1 MVYCALSAAKEDEM
15 MKWGSGSDRWGNE
28 RLIGTTL
35 EGEADIF
42 NDECTDAY
50 NFVERLYKEQCFK
63 LGVSEN

>member
-1 MVYCALSAAKEDEM
+1 MVYCALSAEREDEM

-50 NFVERLYKEQCFK
+50 NFVEQLYKEQCFK